1 MEMKDEGVKEEEF
14 DLIAIMRSDTMRK
27 SILNMMDT
35 LTLRGLREKL
45 MKEYDLREDFFG
57 DEKKRK
63 IVREEVD
70 AIVVPVV
77 KKRMREEEKAAAA
90 AAATRPKSGSAAGSF
105 AMSLRAKQMAAMCRE
120 ATIPYV
126 HCYKDCRESA
136 VLETKLTAVLAREGL
151 SIKSTMREVKEVK
164 KRRKMEQELDGIDTK
179 NIVAGTARNKP
190 TAATAKPKTQVN
202 GGGTAAAAADHTKPP
217 VSTNSTKTTA
227 APSTT
232 APAPSKASS
241 AATTA
246 AAAKPPA
253 GTTAAPKAAAPAVE
267 KKPRPKLVLD
277 DEDDDW

>member
-14 DLIAIMRSDTMRK
+14 DLIAIMRSDAMRK

-202 GGGTAAAAADHTKPP
+202 GGGTAAADHTKPP

>member
-1 MEMKDEGVKEEEF
+1 M
-14 DLIAIMRSDTMRK
+14 
-27 SILNMMDT
+27 
-35 LTLRGLREKL
+35 
-45 MKEYDLREDFFG
+45 
-57 DEKKRK
+57 
-63 IVREEVD
+63 
-70 AIVVPVV
+70 
-77 KKRMREEEKAAAA
+77 
-90 AAATRPKSGSAAGSF
+90 
-105 AMSLRAKQMAAMCRE
+105 
-120 ATIPYV
+120 
-126 HCYKDCRESA
+126 
-136 VLETKLTAVLAREGL
+136 LAREGL

-253 GTTAAPKAAAPAVE
+253 GTTAAPKAAEGRSPNVAGGAGG
-267 KKPRPKLVLD
+267 RAGRSCLHTALHCTTLI
-277 DEDDDW
+277 